1 MKVTHIVWSLTLGG
15 IETML
20 VNIANAQQALV
31 TEVSVVIVNDLYD
44 ESLLRAFNPGIE
56 IVFLHRKRH
65 SKNPW
70 FIVKCQQ
77 VLKRLNPDVIHLHHS
92 RLFGILLGR
101 RLSREA
107 CVTLHALPTGSV
119 RRGGWLSKIFPIIN
133 VLQPGNVGYIDQVPC
148 VFAISEAVQEA
159 LQKKYG
165 VSSVVVNNGIITS
178 NFHIRPLRPAQQ
190 PLRIVQVSRLDH
202 DKKGQDLLIEAT
214 ARMKGMFAVD
224 FIGDGN
230 SLEYLQSLTE
240 RLGVSSNVRFLGKQT
255 QAYIA
260 ENLCQYDL
268 FVQPSRY
275 EGFGLTVAEAMAA
288 QVPVLVSAGQGPA
301 EVTCGDTY
309 GWTFENG
316 SVDDLVRV
324 LTYIQA
330 HYQEALDKVQQA
342 RRYVIATYDVSVTAK
357 KYLEEYKKMKN
368 KYGCDAV

>member
-1 MKVTHIVWSLTLGG
+1 MI
-15 IETML
+15 
-20 VNIANAQQALV
+20 VNIANAQQKLGAKV
-31 TEVSVVIVNDLYD
+31 YVVVINDIY
-44 ESLLRAFNPGIE
+44 EPTLLQAFRPD
-56 IVFLHRKRH
+56 VQVVQLHRKQH
-65 SKNPW
+65 SKNLF
-70 FIVKCQQ
+70 FILKCNRM
-77 VLKRLNPDVIHLHHS
+77 LGRINPDVVHLHSS
-92 RLFGILLGR
+92 RLYGIILSR

-107 CVTLHALPTGSV
+107 CVTLHALPTLSV
-119 RRGGWLSKIFPIIN
+119 RREGWLSKIFPIIN
-133 VLQPGNVGYIDQVPC
+133 VFRPGLVTYIDRIPS
-148 VFAISEAVQEA
+148 VFAISKSVKES
-159 LQKKYG
+159 LQRDYG
-165 VSSVVVNNGIITS
+165 VESIVVENGIVTA
-178 NFHIRPLRPAQQ
+178 NFHKRPLRPAQQ

-202 DKKGQDLLIEAT
+202 NKKGQDLLIEAV
-214 ARMKGMFAVD
+214 ARMKGLFTVD

-240 RLGVSSNVRFLGKQT
+240 RLGVSSNIRFLGKQT

>member
-1 MKVTHIVWSLTLGG
+1 
-15 IETML
+15 ML
-20 VNIANAQQALV
+20 VNIANAQQALGAK
-31 TEVSVVIVNDLYD
+31 VSIVIVNDLYD

-107 CVTLHALPTGSV
+107 CVTLHDLPTGSV
-119 RRGGWLSKIFPIIN
+119 RRGDFLSRVFPIMN
-133 VLQPGNVGYIDQVPC
+133 VLRPGLVTYIDRIPR
-148 VFAISEAVQEA
+148 VFAISESVREA
-159 LQKKYG
+159 LQRDYG
-165 VSSVVVNNGIITS
+165 VESVVVENGIATA
-178 NFHIRPLRPAQQ
+178 NFHVRPLLPARQ
-190 PLRIVQVSRLDH
+190 PLRIVQVSRLVH
-202 DKKGQDLLIEAT
+202 DKKGQDLLIEAV
-214 ARMKGMFAVD
+214 AKLRGKIMVD

-230 SLEYLQSLTE
+230 SLEYLQTLAE
-240 RLGVSSNVRFLGKQT
+240 RLGVSSNIRFLGKQT

-260 ENLCQYDL
+260 ENLCRYDL

-301 EVTCGDTY
+301 EVTCGNTY

-316 SVDDLVRV
+316 GVDDLVRV
-324 LTYIQA
+324 LMYIQT
-330 HYQEALDKVQQA
+330 HYQEALDKVPQA
-342 RRYVIATYDVSVTAK
+342 RQHVLDTYDVSITAK
-357 KYLEEYKKMKN
+357 KYLEEYRKLK
-368 KYGCDAV
+368 DSVS

>member
-20 VNIANAQQALV
+20 VNIANAQQALGA
-31 TEVSVVIVNDLYD
+31 TVSVIIVNDLYD
-44 ESLLRAFNPGIE
+44 ESLLRAFNPNIE
-56 IVFLHRKRH
+56 IVYLHRKRH
-65 SKNPW
+65 TKNPW
-70 FIVKCQQ
+70 FIVQCQQ

-92 RLFGILLGR
+92 RLFGILLSQ
-101 RLSREA
+101 RLRREA
-107 CVTLHALPTGSV
+107 CVTLHALPTGAI
-119 RRGGWLSKIFPIIN
+119 RRGGLLSKMCPI
-133 VLQPGNVGYIDQVPC
+133 VDVFRPGLVTFIDKIPR
-148 VFAISEAVQEA
+148 VFAISESVRES
-159 LQKKYG
+159 LQRDYG
-165 VSSVVVNNGIITS
+165 VESIVVENGILTA
-178 NFHIRPLRPAQQ
+178 NFHKRPLRPAQQ
-190 PLRIVQVSRLDH
+190 PLHIVQVSRLEH
-202 DKKGQDLLIEAT
+202 NKKGQDLLIEAV
-214 ARMKGMFAVD
+214 AKMKGLFTVD

-230 SLEYLQSLTE
+230 SLAYLQSLTE

-260 ENLCQYDL
+260 ENLCRYDL

-275 EGFGLTVAEAMAA
+275 EGFGLTVVEAMVA

-324 LTYIQA
+324 LTYIQT

-342 RRYVIATYDVSVTAK
+342 RQHVFDTYDVSVTAK
-357 KYLEEYKKMKN
+357 KYLEEYKKMKTIS
-368 KYGCDAV
+368 

>member
-1 MKVTHIVWSLTLGG
+1 MKVTHLLWSLTLGG

-20 VNIANAQQALV
+20 VNIVNAQQASGAK
-31 TEVSVVIVNDLYD
+31 VSVIIVNELYD
-44 ESLLRAFNPGIE
+44 DSLLQVFHPDIE
-56 IVFLHRKRH
+56 VVFLHRRLH

-70 FIVKCQQ
+70 FIIKCQQ
-77 VLKRLNPDVIHLHHS
+77 ALKRLHPDVIHMHDS
-92 RLFGILLGR
+92 RLFGVILSR

-107 CVTLHALPTGSV
+107 CVTIHALPTGSV
-119 RRGGWLSKIFPIIN
+119 RRGGWLSKMFPIIN
-133 VLQPGNVGYIDQVPC
+133 VLQLGNVGYIDRIPR
-148 VFAISEAVQEA
+148 VFAISKAVQEA
-159 LQKKYG
+159 LQKEYG

-178 NFHIRPLRPAQQ
+178 NFHIRPFLAAQH
-190 PLRIVQVSRLDH
+190 PLRIVQVSRLVH
-202 DKKGQDLLIEAT
+202 DKKGQDLLIEAV
-214 ARMKGMFAVD
+214 AKMKGLFTVD
-224 FIGDGN
+224 FIGYGT
-230 SLEYLQSLTE
+230 SQEYLQSLAD
-240 RLGVSSNVRFLGKQT
+240 RLGAGSFIRFLGKQT

-301 EVTCGDTY
+301 EVTCGNTY

-330 HYQEALDKVQQA
+330 HYQEALDKAQQA
-342 RRYVIATYDVSVTAK
+342 RKHVVDTYDVSVTAQ
-357 KYLEEYKKMKN
+357 KYLEEYKKIE
-368 KYGCDAV
+368 